1 MKNQH
6 AEPGKEPSVLICPFS
21 GPIFL
26 TKSFVDVIFP
36 LGSFLTHLYAQ

>member
-1 MKNQH
+1 MKNQP
-6 AEPGKEPSVLICPFS
+6 AEPGNEPSVLICPFS

-26 TKSFVDVIFP
+26 TMSSVAVIIL